1 MLGADGQIM
10 ALTNQSGNACSRM
23 LSMQKLD
30 VAPLARTFDL
40 NLLRFLRALCDS
52 ASISRAGEVI
62 RISQPAASRAMARLR
77 TRFADPLLVRTA
89 RGYVL
94 TPLAQQLAPRV
105 RHALSAVDTVF
116 EGAAF
121 EPEHSTR
128 RFAIASTDYG
138 MSAVLMGALPPIRT
152 VAPGVGLQIEPWSDE
167 TIAGLERG
175 ELDCALYADEE
186 IPQDFH
192 YRTLFQDGY
201 ALVCRAGH
209 PLARQRGL
217 SALKLL
223 KAAAAFAQFAP
234 RYPFERGHVTDN
246 IYRTL
251 GLESPRLCLEA
262 PYFYAGVQAVTHADM
277 VAVLPEKAAQIWAQ
291 GAGFEVLPLRE
302 PRLSFEYRV
311 IWHERVHRDA
321 GVIWLRDRIAAS
333 VGEQASASF
342 SR

>member
-1 MLGADGQIM
+1 M
-10 ALTNQSGNACSRM
+10 SG
-23 LSMQKLD
+23 MQKAD
-30 VAPLARTFDL
+30 VASLPRKFDL

-52 ASISRAGEVI
+52 ASISRAGETVGM
-62 RISQPAASRAMARLR
+62 SQPAASRAMARLR
-77 TRFADPLLVRTA
+77 SRFADPLLVRTA

-94 TPLAQQLAPRV
+94 TPLAQQLAPMV
-105 RHALSAVDTVF
+105 RRALSAVDTVF

-121 EPEHSTR
+121 EPGLSAR
-128 RFAIASTDYG
+128 RFAIATTDYG
-138 MSAVLMGALPPIRT
+138 MSTVLMGAMAPIRT
-152 VAPGVGLQIEPWSDE
+152 TAPLVALQIEPWSHE

-175 ELDCALYADEE
+175 EVDLALYADDV

-209 PLARQRGL
+209 PLTRQQGL
-217 SALKLL
+217 SAPKLL

-234 RYPFERGHVTDN
+234 RYPFGPGHVTDN

-262 PYFYAGVQAVTHADM
+262 PYFYAGAQAVVHGDL
-277 VAVLPEKAAQIWAQ
+277 VAVLPAKAARIWAQ
-291 GAGFEVLPLRE
+291 GAEFEVLPLRE

-321 GVIWLRDRIAAS
+321 GVIWLRDVIARN
-333 VGEQASASF
+333 VGERVSAGVW
-342 SR
+342 R